1 MATLAPS
8 PNDVEGGKL
17 APPYV
22 NNHRGDQ
29 GKEGYFHVVNSRES
43 RVSAAHAAVQ
53 LATTEQHAR
62 DQ

>member
-1 MATLAPS
+1 MLVPDMATLAPS

-29 GKEGYFHVVNSRES
+29 GKEGYFHVVNSR
-43 RVSAAHAAVQ
+43 
-53 LATTEQHAR
+53 
-62 DQ
+62 